1 MKDSPVDSVATPK
14 VAIDWYRATPW
25 WPFASQS
32 IVISWRATHILLCA
46 AALLLTQAWI
56 SVCRRIFGP
65 EPGLPFFQDWIAP
78 QATFEKPTFE
88 NFPFGLAAQGT
99 ESLLVV
105 WQKFLFPVFQ
115 GLLNPSLNG
124 TAFCLSSMIGIIAI
138 WSFVGGCLTRRSV
151 VELGSKMTAPWAEC
165 FRLVLKRWQSI
176 AWSVTMPSGLIS
188 LIAVLPLILGW
199 LSNIPAVGSWLAGL
213 LMIPTV
219 FLCIGIGWCAAITL
233 FGFPLSVC
241 AIVTEKGADAY
252 DGISR
257 SAAYT
262 FQRPLTLVLCVL
274 AAEFLSKIGGTLLSI
289 VLTTGFRVVE
299 AAFDIGSFSSLRDF
313 ESMWGPILRGIV
325 PLLLAAYGLSYF
337 WTASAATYLILRKDV
352 DHAEFDLVDM
362 ETEERK
368 SLPELPKAELPKG
381 GSVTATTAAP
391 SSDAPTNA
399 LPENTAE

>member
-25 WPFASQS
+25 WPLASQS

-46 AALLLTQAWI
+46 GALFLTQVWMTI
-56 SVCRRIFGP
+56 CREMFGP
-65 EPGLPFFQDWIAP
+65 EPFLPFFRDWIAP
-78 QATFEKPTFE
+78 QSNPEGV
-88 NFPFGLAAQGT
+88 PFGLGAQGT
-99 ESLLVV
+99 DSPLVV
-105 WQKFLFPVFQ
+105 WQKFLFPTFEW
-115 GLLNPSLNG
+115 LSNPTLKG
-124 TAFCLSSMIGIIAI
+124 TAFYFSYMIGVVAI

-151 VELGSKMTAPWAEC
+151 IELGTKMTATWLEC
-165 FRLVLKRWQSI
+165 FRMILKRWQSI
-176 AWSVTMPSGLIS
+176 AWSVTMPSGLIVM
-188 LIAVLPLILGW
+188 IAVFPLLLGW
-199 LSNIPAVGSWLAGL
+199 LSNIPAIGPWLAGL
-213 LMIPTV
+213 LMIPVV

-274 AAEFLSKIGGTLLSI
+274 AAEFLSKVGGTLLSI

-299 AAFDIGSFSSLRDF
+299 AAFDIGSFTSLRDF

-362 ETEERK
+362 EIEERK
-368 SLPELPKAELPKG
+368 GLPKLPQADLPKG
-381 GSVTATTAAP
+381 GASAPASDAQGSDAP
-391 SSDAPTNA
+391 SSA